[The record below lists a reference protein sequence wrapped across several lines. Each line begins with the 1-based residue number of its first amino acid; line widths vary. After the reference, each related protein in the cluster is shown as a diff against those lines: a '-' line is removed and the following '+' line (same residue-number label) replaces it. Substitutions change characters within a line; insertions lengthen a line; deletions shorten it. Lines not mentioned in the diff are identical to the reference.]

1 MSKVNIALI
10 NMGETLITS
19 LIQELGPHKFAIA
32 LSNANSHGKA
42 FVDAGYEGALKRDD
56 DVILNAWHKAVDD
69 MIKLGKQLEGMV

>member
-42 FVDAGYEGALKRDD
+42 FVDAGYEGALKRDERRECGARGQSAAHRRRR
-56 DVILNAWHKAVDD
+56 LPPR
-69 MIKLGKQLEGMV
+69 GR